1 MGAQPRCRDET
12 HAGRVLLP
20 SLGQAPL
27 GGMARRG
34 LCAGALLG
42 HAGRRQPGHPGTL
55 SGRD

>member
-1 MGAQPRCRDET
+1 MGTQPRCRDET
-12 HAGRVLLP
+12 RVGLVLLP

-27 GGMARRG
+27 GGMACLG
-34 LCAGALLG
+34 LCAGVLLG